1 MDWMFLGITAGALVY
16 GVIIFRE
23 FREARVRV
31 NAKLDAIAVEERE
44 IQEAIQKY
52 EEDARAATQKAE
64 EARKAVAEFQTL
76 AKEKE
81 AAVRGIREERE
92 SRGKFRLD

>member
-1 MDWMFLGITAGALVY
+1 MDWMFLGITAGALAY

-31 NAKLDAIAVEERE
+31 NAKLDAIAVEEKE
-44 IQEAIQKY
+44 VQEGIQKN
-52 EEDARAATQKAE
+52 EEEARTVTQKADE
-64 EARKAVAEFQTL
+64 TRKAVAEFQTL

-81 AAVRGIREERE
+81 AAVRGIREEKE
-92 SRGKFRLD
+92 SRGKFRLE